1 MKTLNILLKAAAISL
16 TVSIIFAYCTNNE
29 PQKEVLAKVYG
40 NYLYKDDIADM
51 IPEDISPED
60 SIEII
65 RNKTD
70 LWIRKQLLLNQ
81 ANAGLTE
88 EQKDVEQIVRDYR
101 ASLLIDKY
109 KQVFLKQKLDT
120 FVAASEIRAYFENH
134 KESFLLS
141 RPIIKGFYIKIPLDH
156 ANYQTVRN
164 LALSRTAEAHNELQ
178 ELAGNSDFQYVN
190 THDRWLPFSE
200 FFDRMPKNELQNRNL
215 PTNNSIISQRDE
227 QFLYVLNIDEIK
239 NTGDPMPYEQA
250 KEQIKLLII
259 NKQKNELLNALE
271 RSIYQNALNKGDLE
285 LFYTD

>member
-1 MKTLNILLKAAAISL
+1 MKTIKTLIKATVISL
-16 TVSIIFAYCTNNE
+16 TIGVFFAYCTNEE
-29 PQKEVLAKVYG
+29 PKKEVLAKVYG
-40 NYLYKDDIADM
+40 NYLYKEDVADM

-88 EQKDVEQIVRDYR
+88 EQKDVEQIVKDYR

-109 KQVFLKQKLDT
+109 KQEFLKQKLDT
-120 FVAASEIRAYFENH
+120 FVAASEIRSYFENN

-141 RPIIKGFYIKIPLDH
+141 RPIMKGFYVKIPLDH
-156 ANYQTVRN
+156 ANYEKVRN
-164 LALSRTAEAHNELQ
+164 LALSRTDEAHSELF
-178 ELAGNSDFQYVN
+178 ELAKNSDFQYVN
-190 THDRWLPFSE
+190 SHNDWMPFSE
-200 FFDRMPKNELQNRNL
+200 FSDRMPKNNIQSLSR
-215 PTNNSIISQRDE
+215 PANNSIITQRDE

-239 NTGDPMPYEQA
+239 NTGDPMPFEQA

-271 RSIYQNALNKGDLE
+271 RSVYQNALNKGDLE